1 MTTFFV
7 HGVAVPQGSMQA
19 RIINGRPIVTSANR
33 NLKGWRD
40 LVALRAQEYAEY
52 NEGAVHVSLDFYLPR
67 PISLSKKVKENI
79 KRPDLDKL
87 VRSCLDSMTGIMFK
101 DDSQV
106 ISIHATKQYAT
117 TEQGVRIRVEP
128 C

>member
-7 HGVAVPQGSMQA
+7 HGTPVPQGSSRA
-19 RIINGRPIVTSANR
+19 FVVNGRAVVTSANR

-40 LVALRAQEYAEY
+40 IVALVSQEHAEY

-67 PISLSKKVKENI
+67 PVSLPKKVQEHI

-87 VRSCLDSMTGIMFK
+87 IRACLDSMTGIMFK

-106 ISIHATKQYAT
+106 VSVSATKNYAT
-117 TEQGVRIRVEP
+117 TEQGVRIRVSS